1 MEQGCIPE
9 TCESQGDKMKEIE
22 LTPKAEE
29 DLVAIWE
36 YSFRQFGVIQ
46 ADEYIGRIAA
56 VFDVLATHDIGTHRP
71 ELGED
76 IFSLPVAQHTIY
88 FVPSHSVITIIRIL
102 SQSQDTMRH
111 EPWR

>member
-1 MEQGCIPE
+1 
-9 TCESQGDKMKEIE
+9 MKEIE

-29 DLVAIWE
+29 DLEAIWN
-36 YSFRQFGVIQ
+36 YSFRQFGVVQ

-56 VFDVLATHDIGTHRP
+56 VFDVLAMHEIGTQRA

-76 IFSLPVAQHTIY
+76 IFSLPVEQHMLY
-88 FVPSHSVITIIRIL
+88 FVSSHSVVTIIRIL
-102 SQSQDTMRH
+102 SQSQDTARH

>member
-1 MEQGCIPE
+1 
-9 TCESQGDKMKEIE
+9 MKGIE

-29 DLVAIWE
+29 DLDIIWD
-36 YSFRQFGVIQ
+36 YSFRQFGVAQ

-56 VFDVLATHDIGTHRP
+56 VFDVLATHNIGTQRQ

-76 IFSLPVAQHTIY
+76 IYSQPVEKHMIY
-88 FVPSHSVITIIRIL
+88 FVSSYAVVTIIRIL
-102 SQSQDTMRH
+102 SQSQDISRH

>member
-1 MEQGCIPE
+1 
-9 TCESQGDKMKEIE
+9 MKGIE

-29 DLVAIWE
+29 DLNIIWE
-36 YSFRQFGVIQ
+36 YSFRRFGVAQ

-56 VFDVLATHDIGTHRP
+56 VFDVLATHNIGTQRP

-76 IFSLPVAQHTIY
+76 IYSQPVEKHMIY
-88 FVPSHSVITIIRIL
+88 FVSSYAVVTIIRIL
-102 SQSQDTMRH
+102 SQSQDISRH

>member
-1 MEQGCIPE
+1 M
-9 TCESQGDKMKEIE
+9 
-22 LTPKAEE
+22 TPKAEE
-29 DLVAIWE
+29 DLEAIWD
-36 YSFRQFGVIQ
+36 YSFGQFGVVQ

-56 VFDVLATHDIGTHRP
+56 VFDVLAMHDIGTHRA

-76 IFSLPVAQHTIY
+76 ICSLPVEQHMIY
-88 FVPSHSVITIIRIL
+88 FMSSRSVVTIIRLL